1 MNVECAC
8 AVWDVERILEVTVL
22 LLHTN
27 PLLTHNHNANTIEY
41 KYKIQIQPALIP
53 PTQRWRD
60 EDQVLLR
67 HDCLL
72 PLPHPTHPPP
82 CIFSVGRLVGGD
94 LSILIDAL
102 L

>member
-53 PTQRWRD
+53 PTQRWRGPGMRTRCSSD
-60 EDQVLLR
+60 MIA
-67 HDCLL
+67 CS
-72 PLPHPTHPPP
+72 P
-82 CIFSVGRLVGGD
+82 CHTQPIHHHVSSRWDGLWGV
-94 LSILIDAL
+94 I
-102 L
+102 